1 MPLVLAYHGC
11 ALETAQKLLGG
22 SSFVPSKKDYDWLG
36 AGIYFWENDVL
47 RAYQWAIEARRG
59 FKHPSVVGA
68 VIELGS
74 CLDLTTQSG
83 ITAVKLAYDKFIL
96 TTGQDGTPVPQ
107 NVDPAKEPGGDKVLR
122 RLDCAV
128 MNYLYEIAETE
139 QETDPQSQPYATVRA
154 MFPEGTELYPGAGF
168 RDKTHIQLCVREPEQ
183 IMGVFRI
190 PEWQRIELEL
200 PSLYE

>member
-1 MPLVLAYHGC
+1 LVLAYHGC

-74 CLDLTTQSG
+74 CLDLTIG
-83 ITAVKLAYDKFIL
+83 DHG
-96 TTGQDGTPVPQ
+96 GQ
-107 NVDPAKEPGGDKVLR
+107 A
-122 RLDCAV
+122 
-128 MNYLYEIAETE
+128 
-139 QETDPQSQPYATVRA
+139 
-154 MFPEGTELYPGAGF
+154 
-168 RDKTHIQLCVREPEQ
+168 
-183 IMGVFRI
+183 
-190 PEWQRIELEL
+190 
-200 PSLYE
+200 SL